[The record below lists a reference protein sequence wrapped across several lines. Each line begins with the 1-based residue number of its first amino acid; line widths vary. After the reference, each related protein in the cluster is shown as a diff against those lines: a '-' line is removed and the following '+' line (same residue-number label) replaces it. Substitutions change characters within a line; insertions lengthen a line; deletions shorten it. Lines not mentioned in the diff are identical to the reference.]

1 MYHTDQIADILSY
14 IVYSAEGI
22 KPDPAKVNDLKY
34 VSPLS
39 NEDDLISFLYM
50 MQLNTDLIENFS
62 QKATLLRLLT
72 QNQAYFKWTPKQQ
85 KCFEQLLQNFR
96 KDTLIRYFYMK
107 KNIYIFTYAHIS
119 GLGAILTQGDS
130 YQDAKPIVIVSQT
143 TS

>member
-62 QKATLLRLLT
+62 QKATLLRVLT

-85 KCFEQLLQNFR
+85 KCFEELLQNFR

-107 KNIYIFTYAHIS
+107 KNIYVFTYAHIS

-130 YQDAKPIVIVSQT
+130 YQDAKPIVIASQT

>member
-39 NEDDLISFLYM
+39 NEDDLISFLYI

-62 QKATLLRLLT
+62 QKATLLRVLT

-85 KCFEQLLQNFR
+85 KCFEELLQNFR

-130 YQDAKPIVIVSQT
+130 YQDAKPIVIASQT

>member
-62 QKATLLRLLT
+62 QKATLLRVLT

-85 KCFEQLLQNFR
+85 KCFEQLLQNLLDIFIWR
-96 KDTLIRYFYMK
+96 K
-107 KNIYIFTYAHIS
+107 IFISSHRS

-130 YQDAKPIVIVSQT
+130 YQDAKPIVIASQT

>member
-34 VSPLS
+34 VSSLS
-39 NEDDLISFLYM
+39 NEDDLISFLYI

-62 QKATLLRLLT
+62 QKATLLRVLT

-130 YQDAKPIVIVSQT
+130 YQDAKPIAIASQT

>member
-39 NEDDLISFLYM
+39 SEDDLISFLYM

-62 QKATLLRLLT
+62 QKATLLRVLT

-85 KCFEQLLQNFR
+85 KCFEELLQNFR

-130 YQDAKPIVIVSQT
+130 YQDAKPIVIASQT

>member
-34 VSPLS
+34 VSSLS
-39 NEDDLISFLYM
+39 NEDDLISFLYI

-62 QKATLLRLLT
+62 QKATLLRVLT

-130 YQDAKPIVIVSQT
+130 YQDAKPIVIASQT

>member
-62 QKATLLRLLT
+62 QKATLLRVLT

-85 KCFEQLLQNFR
+85 KCFEQLLQNLL
-96 KDTLIRYFYMK
+96 D
-107 KNIYIFTYAHIS
+107 IFI
-119 GLGAILTQGDS
+119 
-130 YQDAKPIVIVSQT
+130 
-143 TS
+143 

>member
-130 YQDAKPIVIVSQT
+130 YQDAKPIAIASQT

>member
-1 MYHTDQIADILSY
+1 MYHIDQIADIFSY

-34 VSPLS
+34 ISPLS
-39 NEDDLISFLYM
+39 NEDDLISFLCM
-50 MQLNTDLIENFS
+50 VQLNTDFIGDFS
-62 QKATLLRLLT
+62 QKATPLLVLT

-85 KCFEQLLQNFR
+85 KCFQQLLQNFR

-119 GLGAILTQGDS
+119 GLGSILTQENS
-130 YQDAKPIVIVSQT
+130 YQDAKTIVIASQT

>member
-62 QKATLLRLLT
+62 QKATLLRVLT

-130 YQDAKPIVIVSQT
+130 YQDAKPIVTASQT

>member
-62 QKATLLRLLT
+62 QKATLLRVLT

-85 KCFEQLLQNFR
+85 KFFEELLQNFR

-130 YQDAKPIVIVSQT
+130 YQDAKPIVIASQT